1 MQTVVEAIMLMTY
14 AICDGVFPTCSALVT
29 GQFQI
34 LGHNIVNTVNTALL
48 KNNVPKSL
56 VEKFSK
62 GFNWPTVEKY
72 LLALEIKNF

>member
-1 MQTVVEAIMLMTY
+1 MQTMIEAVMLMTY

-48 KNNVPKSL
+48 HSKVPKSL

-62 GFNWPTVEKY
+62 GFNWPPTDKS
-72 LLALEIKNF
+72 L

>member
-1 MQTVVEAIMLMTY
+1 MQTVVEAVMLMTY

-34 LGHNIVNTVNTALL
+34 LGHNIVNVVNTALL
-48 KNNVPKSL
+48 RSKLPKGL

-62 GFNWPTVEKY
+62 GFNWPPIDKY
-72 LLALEIKNF
+72 